1 MRSSPATLVVPRN
14 PRALISAIKYA
25 IIDVFDELGLP
36 LLVAKYFFAD
46 AMLQAQLFGAKTACV
61 GLAFMTS
68 GPVQKLSPS
77 APQASVA
84 DYLLRPGSS

>member
-1 MRSSPATLVVPRN
+1 LVVPRN
-14 PRALISAIKYA
+14 PRALISAI
-25 IIDVFDELGLP
+25 FDELGLP